1 VQQQRWQLAV
11 AGTNAM
17 SWQVDIA
24 PPPSVLVLGAGPE
37 TPTLLPLLRTLGWTT
52 TLVERRSRWKSMVA
66 LADVAVEQAPD
77 AALSHLPVSAFDA
90 VLVMHHNFELDREA
104 LSALAAREIGF
115 IGLLGPTRRRE
126 DLFRVLPPD
135 ARAALLPRLRSPVGL
150 DLGGH
155 GPEAIALS
163 IAAQL
168 HAFRH
173 PP

>member
-1 VQQQRWQLAV
+1 MAWQLEV
-11 AGTNAM
+11 
-17 SWQVDIA
+17 A

-37 TPTLLPLLRTLGWTT
+37 SPTLLPLLRALGWVS
-52 TLVERRSRWKSMVA
+52 TLVERRPRWTPMAVLADTAIEQTPETA
-66 LADVAVEQAPD
+66 LAQ
-77 AALSHLPVSAFDA
+77 LSTSAFDA
-90 VLVMHHNFELDREA
+90 ALVMHHHFELDREA
-104 LSALAAREIGF
+104 LAALSSGAIGF

-126 DLFRVLPPD
+126 DLFRVLAPD
-135 ARAALLPRLRSPVGL
+135 ARDALLPRLRSPVGL

-173 PP
+173 SP